1 MTKQTKKPTC
11 QEISNG
17 QKNISW
23 LSKDKQVVIKM
34 NKDKSIVG
42 RENLQGGTLK

>member
-1 MTKQTKKPTC
+1 MTKQTKNPTY
-11 QEISNG
+11 QEMSNG

-23 LSKDKQVVIKM
+23 LSEDKQVVIKM

-42 RENLQGGTLK
+42 RENLQGGTF